1 MIWKT
6 VAMLLVTG
14 AALRSARAAD
24 PPALIGRR
32 WRNRRQTAS
41 DQTDDRVEDVAGAG
55 LVAFQ
60 DLLFEPGIGVGHL
73 WLGGPAGGNGHAKSP
88 LGTRR
93 LVRFGGETVS
103 RVFAGGK

>member
-1 MIWKT
+1 M
-6 VAMLLVTG
+6 VVVHELHHAVVEALVIGHVGVGRVDPDDLAHELGQGPAG
-14 AALRSARAAD
+14 A
-24 PPALIGRR
+24 
-32 WRNRRQTAS
+32 
-41 DQTDDRVEDVAGAG
+41 DQVVKDVAGAG

-103 RVFAGGK
+103 RVSAGVK